1 MDKLLKF
8 LNGLHP
14 DARTAFATACG
25 TSVGYLRKAVSSGQ
39 LLNAA
44 TCVAVERESNG
55 EVVRKDLRPDDW
67 RDIWPELA
75 PSCAAT
81 AATTVTP
88 LNHAGEAA

>member
-8 LNGLHP
+8 LNGLQP
-14 DARTAFATACG
+14 DARTVFAAACG
-25 TSVGYLRKAVSSGQ
+25 TSVGYLRKAVSSRQ
-39 LLNAA
+39 LLSAA

-75 PSCAAT
+75 PSCASTVPA
-81 AATTVTP
+81 TVTP
-88 LNHAGEAA
+88 LNRAGEAA